1 MHNVLPMCL
10 ALAIL
15 CYPMLSISMRVST
28 LMTRV
33 MAACLQQVW
42 TETGVLVAS
51 FMQEGLVRPPREW
64 KPEVA
69 PAEALQAAA
78 SRTLSVLQGISRGA
92 ATAHDDTADTRAKL

>member
-1 MHNVLPMCL
+1 
-10 ALAIL
+10 
-15 CYPMLSISMRVST
+15 
-28 LMTRV
+28 

-64 KPEVA
+64 KPDVF

-78 SRTLSVLQGISRGA
+78 SRTLSVLQGGSRGA
-92 ATAHDDTADTRAKL
+92 ATAHDDTARAKL